1 MTEQRVLVV
10 DDEVAIVEG
19 LTALFE
25 FEQIRTIGANDR
37 ESAEAILGDEF
48 CPVIVTDL
56 CLHTQMEGMMLLETI
71 RAKSPRSRIVI
82 LSAFATP
89 ELEEEL
95 LQRGVAVVLRKPSS
109 GDVIMEAVYALLD
122 AIEKEAP
129 AIDETLDLETLYLSV
144 RKRLYDIPRY
154 RFGLSADRAEDVLH
168 DAWLLFLQKRGIIRE
183 AAPWLAGTVANL
195 ARQQLDK
202 KKRRKETPE
211 DDLGEMHDPRHGDMI
226 DRVALTAALDR
237 VDERTRQLCVLIGIE
252 GLSYDEVSAATNLP
266 LGSIGPL
273 YIRAK
278 KKLRTMLEN

>member
-1 MTEQRVLVV
+1 MS
-10 DDEVAIVEG
+10 D
-19 LTALFE
+19 
-25 FEQIRTIGANDR
+25 
-37 ESAEAILGDEF
+37 
-48 CPVIVTDL
+48 VT
-56 CLHTQMEGMMLLETI
+56 C
-71 RAKSPRSRIVI
+71 I
-82 LSAFATP
+82 LSAVAAGDPHAATQLLPLVYDELRRLAAQKLAHEKPGQTLEATALVHEAYLRLVGDFAFADRRHFFRVAA
-89 ELEEEL
+89 EAMRQILIDRARRK
-95 LQRGVAVVLRKPSS
+95 QRARHG
-109 GDVIMEAVYALLD
+109 GDRQRVPLSDVEAAAESTSEQLM
-122 AIEKEAP
+122 
-129 AIDETLDLETLYLSV
+129 AIDEALDLEALYLAV
-144 RKRLYDIPRY
+144 RKRLYDIPRH

-202 KKRRKETPE
+202 KKRRKESSE
-211 DDLGEMHDPRHGDMI
+211 DELGEMHDPRHTNVI
-226 DRVALTAALDR
+226 DRVAISAALDR